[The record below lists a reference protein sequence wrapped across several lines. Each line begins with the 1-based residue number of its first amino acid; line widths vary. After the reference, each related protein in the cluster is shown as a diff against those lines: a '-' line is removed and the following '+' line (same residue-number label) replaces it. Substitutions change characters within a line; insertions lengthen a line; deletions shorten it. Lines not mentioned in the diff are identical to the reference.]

1 VFGHDTVQS
10 LYDETLQVEVSPDA
24 NISFLL
30 SGVGDARHLYHTLMN
45 IVAEELTKPTR
56 RTFTLVVNDRKPH
69 VMARN
74 LIIWILLDTIPQG
87 RGAGDKPDLRI
98 LNTVYFIF
106 SSLVMPPQDYERLQ
120 KTIAIAIAAL
130 NEGNM
135 PSWIDIPIGV
145 QRAAIM
151 QVLKS
156 WQTSAASLY
165 TTEKII
171 SEVVPAMADQS
182 EATMIASLG
191 IANGAETLEDM
202 ERDFKIEITCY
213 KQTLFLAPESSIL
226 EKDQPQ
232 LAKLWEQYKDSQKK
246 ETIEQ
251 IRTYVSEHW
260 KPNVTTLD
268 EDWNSAT
275 GSLSDLRPEPWR
287 LPDHLV
293 RNSFESS
300 PKEKDRIGAYV
311 EFFFL
316 CSIGAIDALKEI
328 KRIKVSVMLGDI
340 TNYMEGWRCSPNP
353 PDFDR
358 IHLSNIP

>member
-1 VFGHDTVQS
+1 MFGHDTAQS
-10 LYDETLQVEVSPDA
+10 LYDEALQVEVSPDA
-24 NISFLL
+24 NVSFLL
-30 SGVGDARHLYHTLMN
+30 SGVGDARHLYHTFMN
-45 IVAEELTKPTR
+45 IAAEESTKPTR

-74 LIIWILLDTIPQG
+74 LIIWILLDTIPRG
-87 RGAGDKPDLRI
+87 RGAAGKPDLRI

-106 SSLVMPPQDYERLQ
+106 SSLVMPLQDYERLQ

-130 NEGNM
+130 DTGDM
-135 PSWIDIPIGV
+135 PSWIDIPVGI

-151 QVLKS
+151 RVLKS

-165 TTEKII
+165 TTEEIV

-182 EATMIASLG
+182 EAAMIASLS
-191 IANGAETLEDM
+191 IASGGKTLEDM

-226 EKDQPQ
+226 DKDQPQ
-232 LAKLWEQYKDSQKK
+232 LAKLWKQYKNSQKK
-246 ETIEQ
+246 DTIEQ

-260 KPNVTTLD
+260 KPNVTILD
-268 EDWNSAT
+268 EDWDSAT
-275 GSLSDLRPEPWR
+275 GSLSDLRPEPWK
-287 LPDHLV
+287 LPDLLV

-300 PKEKDRIGAYV
+300 PKEKDRIGSYV

-316 CSIGAIDALKEI
+316 CSIVAIDALKEI

-340 TNYMEGWRCSPNP
+340 TNYMERWRCSPNP

-358 IHLSNIP
+358 IHLANIP